1 MAFSPCTVEGVIV
14 MTHAQVWHQFIETGK
29 LDSALDKAEI
39 RHSWQRCREM
49 DVDPYDGVSHQ
60 LLTPGQ
66 ISTLLGS
73 QKLYISLVRH
83 FMKQLYEFVKGS
95 GFIVFLANQ
104 EGYILEALGDPETFK
119 AAAKVNLIQGA
130 CWVEFAGGTNG
141 IGTALAIGR
150 PVQVSGCEHYCQK
163 LHSWTCSAAPLYDER
178 GDISGVLQMSGPC
191 EKTHPHTLGMVV
203 ASAEAIRKQLSVWQR
218 NSELVLANA
227 QLSHLFQT
235 MSDGALV
242 IDVDGRVIQMN
253 PVARKVFGKELSGEE
268 LNRIITAADSPDLIS
283 STHAYKDLDVVLQT
297 ETEPVEALLTVKPLK
312 DDNSDQS
319 GAVVFFNP
327 IRKMKK
333 LVNRFGGAQATFHFS
348 DIIGEHDS
356 VKAAINMARKAAD
369 NLSHVMILGESG
381 TGKELLAQ
389 AIHNHSMRRN
399 GPFLAV
405 NCAALPRDLIASELF
420 GYTSGAFTGASPKG
434 RPGKFEMASGGT
446 LLLDEIGDMPLD
458 QQATLLRVLQD
469 KHVTRLG
476 SERAIPVDVR
486 VICATNKNLLD
497 AVSKGHFRQDL
508 YYRLNVT
515 RIDVPPLRERGRDIE
530 LLFKFLL
537 KKISLRLHQARPD
550 VDDAVVTALLHY
562 GWPGN
567 VRELENVVERMIHAV
582 EEETLT
588 CAHLPQE
595 ICYEAPAERASGI
608 SVVSMQDA
616 ATLKQAVGEQERR
629 LLVDLLQRYQGNISL
644 IAREMAV
651 SRNTIY
657 RKMQH
662 YNIARDYRF
671 D

>member
-1 MAFSPCTVEGVIV
+1 MRCA
-14 MTHAQVWHQFIETGK
+14 HVWQQFIETGK
-29 LDSALDKAEI
+29 LDKALDNADI

-60 LLTPGQ
+60 LLTPAQ
-66 ISTLLGS
+66 ISAVLDS
-73 QKLYISLVRH
+73 QKIYISLVRH
-83 FMKQLYEFVKGS
+83 FMNQLYEFVKGS
-95 GFIVFLANQ
+95 GFIVFLANRD
-104 EGYILEALGDPETFK
+104 GYILEALGDPETFK
-119 AAAKVNLIQGA
+119 AAAQVNLIQGA
-130 CWVEFAGGTNG
+130 CWIEDAGGTNG
-141 IGTALAIGR
+141 IGTALATGR

-163 LHSWTCSAAPLYDER
+163 LHSWTCSAAPLYDES
-178 GDISGVLQMSGPC
+178 GKISGALQMSGPC

-203 ASAEAIRKQLSVWQR
+203 AAAEAIRKQLSVWQR
-218 NSELVLANA
+218 NDELVLANA
-227 QLSHLFQT
+227 QLRHLFQT

-242 IDVDGRVIQMN
+242 IDADGRVIQMN
-253 PVARKVFGKELSGEE
+253 PVARKVFGKELSGEQ
-268 LNRIITAADSPDLIS
+268 LNRIITPVDSQEVIRPHQS
-283 STHAYKDLDVVLQT
+283 YKDLDVVMQT
-297 ETEPVEALLTVKPLK
+297 ETEAVEALLTMKPLK
-312 DDNSDQS
+312 DDNSEQS

-356 VKAAINMARKAAD
+356 LQAAIRTARKAAD
-369 NLSHVMILGESG
+369 NLSHVLILGESG

-469 KHVTRLG
+469 KQVTRLG
-476 SERAIPVDVR
+476 SERVIPVDVR
-486 VICATNKNLLD
+486 VICATNKDLLA
-497 AVSKGHFRQDL
+497 AVGKGHFRQDL

-515 RIDVPPLRERGRDIE
+515 RIDVPPLRERGHDVE

-537 KKISLRLHQARPD
+537 KKISLRLHQARPH
-550 VDDAVVTALLHY
+550 VDEAVINALLRY
-562 GWPGN
+562 AWPGN

-582 EEETLT
+582 DGETLT

-595 ICYEAPAERASGI
+595 ICGDGTVAGTPRGSAVTG
-608 SVVSMQDA
+608 QDVPS
-616 ATLKQAVGEQERR
+616 LKKAVGEQERR

-657 RKMQH
+657 RKMHH
-662 YNIARDYRF
+662 YDISRDYRF

>member
-1 MAFSPCTVEGVIV
+1 
-14 MTHAQVWHQFIETGK
+14 
-29 LDSALDKAEI
+29 
-39 RHSWQRCREM
+39 M

-60 LLTPGQ
+60 LLTPAQ
-66 ISTLLGS
+66 ISAVLDS
-73 QKLYISLVRH
+73 QKIYISLVRH

-95 GFIVFLANQ
+95 GFIVFLANRD
-104 EGYILEALGDPETFK
+104 GYILEALGDPETFK
-119 AAAKVNLIQGA
+119 AAAQVNLIQGA
-130 CWVEFAGGTNG
+130 CWIEDAGGTNG
-141 IGTALAIGR
+141 IGTVLATGR

-163 LHSWTCSAAPLYDER
+163 LHSWTCSAAPLYDEN
-178 GDISGVLQMSGPC
+178 GEISGALQMSGPC

-218 NSELVLANA
+218 NDELVLANA
-227 QLSHLFQT
+227 QLRHLFQT

-242 IDVDGRVIQMN
+242 IDADGRVIQMN
-253 PVARKVFGKELSGEE
+253 PVARKVFGKELGGEH
-268 LNRIITAADSPDLIS
+268 LNRIITPVDSQELIRPHQS
-283 STHAYKDLDVVLQT
+283 YKDLDVVLQT
-297 ETEPVEALLTVKPLK
+297 ETEAVEALLTMKPLK

-356 VKAAINMARKAAD
+356 LQAAIRTARKAAD
-369 NLSHVMILGESG
+369 NLSHVLILGESG

-469 KHVTRLG
+469 KQVTRLG

-486 VICATNKNLLD
+486 VICATNKDLLA
-497 AVSKGHFRQDL
+497 AVGKGHFRQDL

-515 RIDVPPLRERGRDIE
+515 RIDVPPLRERGHDVE

-537 KKISLRLHQARPD
+537 KKISLRLHQARPH
-550 VDDAVVTALLHY
+550 VDEAVVNALLRY
-562 GWPGN
+562 AWPGN

-582 EEETLT
+582 DGETLT

-595 ICYEAPAERASGI
+595 ICGDGTVAGTPRG
-608 SVVSMQDA
+608 SVVTLEQDVPS
-616 ATLKQAVGEQERR
+616 LKQAVGEQERR

-657 RKMQH
+657 RKMHH
-662 YNIARDYRF
+662 YDISRDYRF